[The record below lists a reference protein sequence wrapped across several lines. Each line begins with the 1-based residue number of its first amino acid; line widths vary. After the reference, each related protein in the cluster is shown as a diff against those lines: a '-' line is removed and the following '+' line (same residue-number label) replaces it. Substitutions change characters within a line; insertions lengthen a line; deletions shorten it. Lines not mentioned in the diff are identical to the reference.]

1 MEKVEI
7 NINNVKYDFYTKSP
21 NTSIQKIILICN
33 GFSSRKE
40 EKDIIEIIKVLTDN
54 NYGVVFFDIEKKTKF
69 FSRYKE
75 KLVLSNLQEKIKNIY
90 SFIKEKYP
98 DTKIEALSSRFGAF
112 VTLTFMKN
120 FDVKF
125 DRVVLNTPA
134 INIKYFLKNKLDKRR
149 LVSSNKIDLQKLSR
163 KKREEITDLYNEIT
177 KNNIYGSN
185 YVYDNIVIIHNNNND
200 SIDYKS
206 SEQFIKNNCTNSYI
220 VKRNSKEKVINYILK
235 ELMKE

>member
-7 NINNVKYDFYTKSP
+7 NINNVKYNFYTKSS
-21 NTSIQKIILICN
+21 NTSLKKIVLICN
-33 GFSSRKE
+33 GFTNRKE
-40 EKDIIEIIKVLTDN
+40 EKDIMEIINILTDN
-54 NYGVVFFDIEKKTKF
+54 NYGVVFFDLEKKTKF

-75 KLVLSNLQEKIKNIY
+75 KLVLSNFQEKIKNIY
-90 SFIKEKYP
+90 GFIKEKYP
-98 DTKIEALSSRFGAF
+98 DIRIEVLSSRFGAF
-112 VTLTFMKN
+112 VTLTYMKN

-149 LVSSNKIDLQKLSR
+149 LININKINLSKLSR
-163 KKREEITDLYNEIT
+163 KKQEQITDLYNEIA

-185 YVYDNIVIIHNNNND
+185 YVFENIVIIHNKNND

-206 SEQFIKNNCTNSYI
+206 SEHFIKNNCTNSYI
-220 VKRNSKEKVINYILK
+220 LKRNSKEKIINYILK

>member
-7 NINNVKYDFYTKSP
+7 NINNVKYDFYTKTA
-21 NTSIQKIILICN
+21 NTSLKKIILICN
-33 GFSSRKE
+33 GFTTRKE
-40 EKDIIEIIKVLTDN
+40 EKDIMEMINVLVDN

-69 FSRYKE
+69 FSNYKE
-75 KLVLSNLQEKIKNIY
+75 KLVLSNFQEKIKNIY
-90 SFIKEKYP
+90 FFIKEKYP
-98 DTKIEALSSRFGAF
+98 DMRREVLSSKFGAF
-112 VTLTFMKN
+112 VTLTYMKN

-149 LVSSNKIDLQKLSR
+149 LVSANKIDLQKLSR
-163 KKREEITDLYNEIT
+163 KKREEITDLYNEIA

-185 YVYDNIVIIHNNNND
+185 YEYDNIVIIHDKNND

-206 SEQFIKNNCTNSYI
+206 SEQFILNNCTNSYI